1 MKKEIGI
8 QVSRGSFGKPL
19 YQVSVYDTERLA
31 NLHRFYCTF
40 WIGGER
46 LEYIFRTMRQ
56 DGHGD
61 ALEQLEH
68 ALKMSDPEYNKC
80 ATEKMV
86 SREVEFADQWFD
98 KQDKMPTYADAIE
111 WGRKQAIRQAC
122 EWLSK
127 TQYIYTE
134 THWCP
139 DEDSMNETPWVTNDF
154 DTVEELID
162 EFTKAMEER

>member
-1 MKKEIGI
+1 MKKEIEI
-8 QVSRGSFGKPL
+8 KVSRGAFGKPL

-31 NLHRFYCTF
+31 NLHRFWYAY
-40 WIGGER
+40 GSAGEDLANVFRMLR
-46 LEYIFRTMRQ
+46 L

-61 ALEQLEH
+61 ALDHLAH

-86 SREVEFADQWFD
+86 SREVEFTDQWFE
-98 KQDKMPTYADAIE
+98 KHDKMPTYADAIE

-122 EWLSK
+122 EWLRK
-127 TQYIYTE
+127 THYIYTE

-139 DEDSMNETPWVTNDF
+139 DEDSIKETPWVTNDF

-162 EFTKAMEER
+162 EFTKAIEE

>member
-8 QVSRGSFGKPL
+8 QISRGAFGNPYYK
-19 YQVSVYDTERLA
+19 VSVYDTERLV
-31 NLHRFYCTF
+31 NLHRFWYAY
-40 WIGGER
+40 GAAGEDLANVFRMLR
-46 LEYIFRTMRQ
+46 LA
-56 DGHGD
+56 GHGD
-61 ALEQLEH
+61 ALRQLEH

-86 SREVEFADQWFD
+86 SREVEFTDQWFE

-111 WGRKQAIRQAC
+111 WARKQAIRQAC
-122 EWLSK
+122 EWLRK
-127 TQYIYTE
+127 THYIYTE

-139 DEDSMNETPWVTNDF
+139 DEDSIKETPWVTNDF

-162 EFTKAMEER
+162 EFTKAIEE